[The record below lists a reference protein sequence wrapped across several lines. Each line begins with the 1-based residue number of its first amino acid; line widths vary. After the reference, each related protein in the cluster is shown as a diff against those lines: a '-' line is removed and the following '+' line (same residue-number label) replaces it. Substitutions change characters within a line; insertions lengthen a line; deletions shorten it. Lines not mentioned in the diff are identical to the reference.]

1 MCWKFWNAGGSR
13 LAILYDITVCHEGH
27 GAWYIMKHD
36 VRASQG
42 PLDAIFMSRINSL
55 IYTLLHTAL
64 EKEIHVW
71 PLLDPPHLPPHQN
84 NPCIDFLLLFQS
96 GALHCHGLAQDL
108 LHQLKLLCP
117 LTQTRRSELVAPWLT
132 NSLIRALVAWVS
144 HHSPPHP
151 PPPFHLHEYS
161 PPSHR
166 KGLHAKRCKCQITTP
181 FLW

>member
-1 MCWKFWNAGGSR
+1 
-13 LAILYDITVCHEGH
+13 
-27 GAWYIMKHD
+27 MKHD

-55 IYTLLHTAL
+55 IYTLLHAAL

-117 LTQTRRSELVAPWLT
+117 LTKTRRSELVAPGIT
-132 NSLIRALVAWVS
+132 NSLIRAFVAWVP
-144 HHSPPHP
+144 HQQIHSPPPLSPLSHHY
-151 PPPFHLHEYS
+151 FWNITFLFSECDFRQENWSLSELQATIWGSRLYS
-161 PPSHR
+161 
-166 KGLHAKRCKCQITTP
+166 
-181 FLW
+181 FLRRTV